1 MQENREPIVMDDM
14 GNLITKIQENVEE
27 QIFERSK

>member
-1 MQENREPIVMDDM
+1 MQENREAIPMDDVE
-14 GNLITKIQENVEE
+14 NLITKIQENVEE